1 MLREIRCHSPKCK
14 NTFLAEHGWR
24 RLCDACRVARYV
36 IAQQKIR
43 EKNKKSPAWH
53 QHKNVYQK
61 NYRKDRGEDLRA
73 YNREW
78 MRRKRAG
85 LPTRIKGMPKA
96 QKPVLEPD
104 SVFKRC
110 FKCAYW
116 MNRNWAICP
125 QCGEFNK

>member
-1 MLREIRCHSPKCK
+1 MLRKIRCHSLKCK

-24 RLCDACRVARYV
+24 RLCDACRVARHV
-36 IAQQKIR
+36 IAQQRIR

-53 QHKNVYQK
+53 QHKNDYQK
-61 NYRKDRGEDLRA
+61 NYRQDRGEDLRA

-96 QKPVLEPD
+96 QKPVPESD
-104 SVFKRC
+104 SAFKRC
-110 FKCAYW
+110 FRCAYW
-116 MNRNWAICP
+116 MNRSWAICP
-125 QCGEFNK
+125 QCGGFNK